1 MAGAV
6 MSGGDHT
13 AAEHAATRRL
23 TLATGSNRV
32 RAGVLAAAISVTAG
46 LAASTYDDG
55 YTPSCVD
62 DGDRVCGPG
71 NAEHVPAGCY
81 DDGGVFVAPW
91 PCAAWKPADGWRHGD
106 GSVTY
111 GQDGDR

>member
-1 MAGAV
+1 
-6 MSGGDHT
+6 MSGCARTGDERS
-13 AAEHAATRRL
+13 AARRL
-23 TLATGSNRV
+23 TGARQSDRV
-32 RAGVLAAAISVTAG
+32 RAGVLAAVISATAG
-46 LAASTYDDG
+46 LAGITYHNG

-71 NAEHVPAGCY
+71 NAEHIPAGCY

-91 PCAAWKPADGWRHGD
+91 PCAPWKPADGWRHAD

-111 GQDGDR
+111 PQDGDR